1 MSSSCGQKEASAPAS
16 TSSAPN
22 AVSPSTTTKSADIQA
37 KRIRQVI
44 FFTPSSDD
52 LYQIS
57 LKEGEDNAQMAMVD
71 EFEINA
77 TQFIKDPGL
86 EGVQCTFSANT
97 QISLVLKNGVN
108 FTFKRDLEKNLC
120 GAIFHDGVQEPKVVV
135 GARLFVEYQQI
146 AKSFFVD
153 GAK

>member
-16 TSSAPN
+16 TSPAAS
-22 AVSPSTTTKSADIQA
+22 AVSPSTTTESTDTQA

-77 TQFIKDPGL
+77 TEFIKDPGL
-86 EGVQCTFSANT
+86 EGVQSTFSDNP
-97 QISLVLKNGVN
+97 QITLVLKNGVN

-120 GAIFHDGVQEPKVVV
+120 GAIFHDGVQEPKVIV